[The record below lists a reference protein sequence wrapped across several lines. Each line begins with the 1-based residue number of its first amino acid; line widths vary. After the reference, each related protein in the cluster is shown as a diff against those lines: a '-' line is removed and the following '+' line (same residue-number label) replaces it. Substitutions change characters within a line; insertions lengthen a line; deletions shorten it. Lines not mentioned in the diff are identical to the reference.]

1 MTNLARLL
9 AYLRPYRAYLGAV
22 LLAMIAGTFLDISPA
37 MLTRAIIDTALP
49 GNDLSLAARLSLGFI
64 GVAAL
69 RGLVNYIQWYVQE
82 LVGQKVVY
90 DIRQSVHDHLQ
101 TLPPS
106 YFSSMGTGQVM
117 SRLTSDVDAVQ
128 QFVGW
133 GALLMV
139 QIVVSFT
146 VSSAFLGYMNW
157 KLVLVTYTTF
167 PFLLRTVLW
176 FDKHIGPAWK
186 NVREIMGTL
195 TETLQENV
203 TGIRVI
209 KAFAGEE
216 GEAERFASRNLGH
229 YEANM
234 QRARIESK
242 AQPLMDFQTGL
253 SVIVMIG
260 AGAYLALKGEM
271 TLGTLFAF
279 YTLIWEL
286 IWPVRMLGWLVNMAE
301 QALAAA
307 PRLFEILDAKPA
319 ISSRDSPVILDNVR
333 GHIVFRDV
341 TFAFPGDSR
350 EVLKD
355 ISFEVHPGERVA
367 VVGGTGSGKST
378 LVNLLPRF
386 LDPTSGIITL
396 DGHDLRDIQLRS
408 LRSHIGLVLQDNFLF
423 SATVKD
429 NIALGKPQASPEEI
443 RHSAKLAQASSFI
456 DKLPRGY
463 ETPVG
468 ERGIGLSGGQ
478 KQRVALARALLMN
491 PAILILDEAT
501 SSVDTETEYLIQEG
515 LEEAMQGRTSIII
528 AKRLSTTRGAD
539 KIVIMDDGEI
549 TQVGTHEELLSSPGF
564 YRSLFESQFA
574 REDVETAL
582 TLELGLPQATNVNQD
597 RNSPGKEQVRPGS
610 SQFVRG
616 AAHRNV

>member
-1 MTNLARLL
+1 MFLFLAIEENLMTNLSRLL
-9 AYLRPYRAYLGAV
+9 AFLKPYWAYLGAV
-22 LLAMIAGTFLDISPA
+22 LLAMIAGTLLEISPA
-37 MLTRAIIDTALP
+37 MLTREIVDTALP
-49 GNDLSLAARLSLGFI
+49 ANNLSLVAKLSLGFI
-64 GVAAL
+64 GIAAL

-82 LVGQKVVY
+82 MVGQKVIY

-106 YFSSMGTGQVM
+106 YFSSMGTGQIM

-133 GALLMV
+133 GALLMM
-139 QIVVSFT
+139 QIGISFA

-167 PFLLRTVLW
+167 PFLFRTVLW
-176 FDKHIGPAWK
+176 FDKHIKPAWE
-186 NVREIMGTL
+186 NVREVMGTL
-195 TETLQENV
+195 TEALQENI
-203 TGIRVI
+203 TGIRVV

-216 GEAERFASRNLGH
+216 REAEKFASKNSAH

-234 QRARIESK
+234 QRARVESK

-253 SVIVMIG
+253 SVIVMMGVG
-260 AGAYLALKGEM
+260 AHLVLKEEM

-279 YTLIWEL
+279 YTLIWSL

-319 ISSRDSPVILDNVR
+319 ISDIDNPVILDDVR
-333 GHIVFRDV
+333 GHVVFRDV

-350 EVLKD
+350 ETLKN
-355 ISFEVHPGERVA
+355 ISLEIQPGERVA
-367 VVGGTGSGKST
+367 VIGGTGSGKST

-386 LDPTSGIITL
+386 LDPTTGTITL

-429 NIALGKPQASPEEI
+429 NIALGKPDASPEEI
-443 RHSAKLAQASSFI
+443 RRAAELAQASSFI
-456 DKLPRGY
+456 EKLPKGF

-478 KQRVALARALLMN
+478 KQRVALARALLMD

-515 LEEAMQGRTSIII
+515 LEEVMQGRTSIII

-539 KIVIMDDGEI
+539 KIVIMDGGEI

-564 YRSLFESQFA
+564 YRNLFESQFA
-574 REDVETAL
+574 QEDVETAL
-582 TLELGLPQATNVNQD
+582 TLELDLSKHP
-597 RNSPGKEQVRPGS
+597 
-610 SQFVRG
+610 
-616 AAHRNV
+616 